1 MFNKR
6 DDAPA
11 SSTFQPASNGKRAAP
26 GGFSVI
32 GPDVVVTGNVH
43 ATADLHVEGRVE
55 GDLDCGNLV
64 LGGEAS
70 VQGMVRAESA
80 RIAGAIEG
88 SVAIRQLVVEASA
101 RISGDVDYE
110 SISIEN
116 GAQIDGRLRHTSNLK
131 AAPVSVAQP
140 ALGAP
145 KEFKMFDAPSET
157 EEAA

>member
-11 SSTFQPASNGKRAAP
+11 SSTFQPVAASKRAAP

-32 GPDVVVTGNVH
+32 GPDVVVTGSVR

-70 VQGMVRAESA
+70 VQGMVRADSA

-88 SVAIRQLVVEASA
+88 SVAIRQLVVESSA

-131 AAPVSVAQP
+131 TAPVSVAQP

-145 KEFKMFDAPSET
+145 KEFKMFDATTAS